1 MERGTGPCPR
11 VVTVRTSYTQFDADE
26 PPWTWRADSGDGARG
41 AYGVTNLPAVA
52 RKRLLDALRAMP

>member
-1 MERGTGPCPR
+1 M
-11 VVTVRTSYTQFDADE
+11 VTVRTSYTQFDADE